1 MKPATRPSHTSLAL
15 FPDPLRHGPW
25 KVSRILMTALLAMAG
40 LVAWTC
46 ASSDDT
52 VGQAKTVV
60 GKIQVIGNEPFTS
73 LALETPAGTMYV
85 LHCDADL
92 QKMLLQRQGQSVKI
106 HFKEFEKVPSG
117 QALRVLSAE
126 LLTQ

>member
-1 MKPATRPSHTSLAL
+1 MKPATHSRHTSPAL
-15 FPDPLRHGPW
+15 LPDPLRHGPW
-25 KVSRILMTALLAMAG
+25 NISRIVMLALLAMAG
-40 LVAWTC
+40 LAAWTC

-52 VGQAKTVV
+52 AGQAKTIV

-85 LHCDADL
+85 LHCEADV

>member
-1 MKPATRPSHTSLAL
+1 MKPATHPRHTSLAP

-25 KVSRILMTALLAMAG
+25 IASRILMTALLALAG

-46 ASSDDT
+46 ASSDET
-52 VGQAKTVV
+52 AGQTKTIV

-73 LALETPAGTMYV
+73 LALETPEGTMYV
-85 LHCDADL
+85 LHCDAEV
-92 QKMLLQRQGQSVKI
+92 QKSLLQRQGQSVKI

-117 QALRVLSAE
+117 QALRVISAE